1 MKESI
6 ATQKSYEVRSAKDSI
21 KLVAWIFVW
30 MASLVVSDKA
40 ALYGWWESEGI
51 TIFSIFFTAALGFGV
66 LLVFRKM
73 LSRMDDLQRKIQ
85 LDALAVAL
93 GISLV
98 GCAVY
103 SLLVTWGYIQD
114 EEVTD
119 IFVLMCVS
127 YSAGILFSVVKY
139 R

>member
-1 MKESI
+1 MSGSI
-6 ATQKSYEVRSAKDSI
+6 MGRKSYDARSVRDSL
-21 KLVAWIFVW
+21 KLVAWTFIW
-30 MASLVVSDKA
+30 MASLTVSDKA
-40 ALYGWWESEGI
+40 ALYGWWDSAWI
-51 TIFSIFFTAALGFGV
+51 TMVSIATNV
-66 LLVFRKM
+66 LLGLGLIIAFMRM
-73 LSRMDDLQRKIQ
+73 LSRMDELQRKIQ
-85 LDALAVAL
+85 LDALSLAL

-98 GCAVY
+98 GCAAY

-127 YSAGILFSVVKY
+127 YSAGAIFGVLKY